1 VLDTLLAKT
10 KKLIYRP
17 AYDGLKNNVPIDL
30 QELKGY
36 PWKEGL
42 EDSVNIRVI
51 GDYLHGFSETFGIEP
66 EIKFNTRVEKLEK
79 TPGEKKWRVKSSTLI
94 KDGPEAGKKTR
105 QTEVSFLRFGTPT
118 L

>member
-1 VLDTLLAKT
+1 MLTLIAKA
-10 KKLIYRP
+10 KYIFSP

-79 TPGEKKWRVKSSTLI
+79 SPGEKTWRVKSSTLI
-94 KDGPEAGKKTR
+94 KDGPEAGKKIR
-105 QTEVSFLRFGTPT
+105 HTEVGFLHLGTHSI